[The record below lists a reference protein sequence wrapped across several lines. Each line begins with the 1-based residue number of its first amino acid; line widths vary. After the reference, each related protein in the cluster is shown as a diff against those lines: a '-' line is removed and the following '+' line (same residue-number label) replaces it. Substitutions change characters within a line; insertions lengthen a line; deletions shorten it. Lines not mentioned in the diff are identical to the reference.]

1 MQLGTA
7 IGDIVKQAVD
17 PDNNEKSASFFLY
30 IAIVFLVAFGIKI
43 VLYFGY
49 GFGGGSLA
57 PPGRVERVGI
67 KPFLYGNTTSQS
79 LFEESPAT
87 SFL

>member
-1 MQLGTA
+1 MVSGTA
-7 IGDIVKQAVD
+7 IGDVVKQAVD
-17 PDNNEKSASFFLY
+17 PDDNQRSAAFFLY
-30 IAIVFLVAFGIKI
+30 IVIVFLVAFGIKI

-67 KPFLYGNTTSQS
+67 K
-79 LFEESPAT
+79 A
-87 SFL
+87 